1 MLTRPNLD
9 TSDPF
14 YWLRM
19 MLASN
24 RGTLME
30 LGITPIITSGM
41 VFQVCKRILVAWRQL
56 SLQKLLAGT
65 HIIDVNLDLKTDRE
79 LYQTAQ
85 KVIC

>member
-1 MLTRPNLD
+1 MASYRPVSLAYTGRHRTYAELISD

-41 VFQVCKRILVAWRQL
+41 VFQVCIEVVTSRQ
-56 SLQKLLAGT
+56 
-65 HIIDVNLDLKTDRE
+65 
-79 LYQTAQ
+79 
-85 KVIC
+85 